1 MNYKNIF
8 KIIGF
13 LLMVLCFLE
22 LLCLAYC
29 GRSGVLESSA
39 ARAFSTSAM
48 VSGCTALICFVFG
61 GRSKQDLLRKEAIAV
76 VGLGWII
83 CSVFGAMPYMLCE
96 PGLSPVDSFFES
108 MSGFT
113 TTGAS
118 VMADLSIYPKELL
131 LWRSLTQWLGGMGI
145 LVLFVALLSS
155 FRIGSR
161 AIFLHESSAKEI
173 GGVANRTGK
182 IATKLWSLYLTVTVI
197 CFVGFKIL
205 GMSWYDAVCHTFS
218 TVSTGGFSPHSE
230 SIAYFNSPAIETWTI
245 VMMVACSINFI
256 LYAWLI
262 RGRWDRWRDDEESK
276 VFLIILMVA
285 TVVVG
290 VNLSMFELEDSWLR
304 SFRVAAFQVVAL
316 MSGTGFVTA
325 DFDAWPPLSNVLLL
339 LLMICGGCAG
349 STSGGVKLSRW
360 ILFIKSIKAQVNAE
374 FRPNLITHL
383 KLNGR
388 PVSDALRIG
397 TLFFVGLSGI
407 TVLLAT
413 LTVTVLEPQ
422 MDFVS
427 SISAVLATLFNIG
440 PGLGTVGPT
449 SNFSSLAPYTK
460 LLLSFL
466 MAVGRLEFYAIFV
479 LFFPSLWKKY

>member
-1 MNYKNIF
+1 
-8 KIIGF
+8 
-13 LLMVLCFLE
+13 MVLCFLE

-29 GRSGVLESSA
+29 GLRGVLAGSA
-39 ARAFSTSAM
+39 ARAFSISAM
-48 VSGCTALICFVFG
+48 ASGLVGSVCLVFG
-61 GRSKQDLLRKEAIAV
+61 GRNKQDLLRKEAIAV

-83 CSVFGAMPYMLCE
+83 CSLFGALPYMLCE
-96 PGLSPVDSFFES
+96 PGLNPVDSFFES

-118 VMADLSIYPKELL
+118 VIPDLSIYPRELL

-182 IATKLWSLYLTVTVI
+182 IAMKLWSLYLAVTMI
-197 CFVGFKIL
+197 CLGGFKLL
-205 GMSWYDAVCHTFS
+205 GMSWYDATCHTFS
-218 TVSTGGFSPHSE
+218 TVATGGFSPYNA
-230 SIAYFNSPAIETWTI
+230 SIAHFQSPGIEIWTI
-245 VMMVACSINFI
+245 IMMIACSINFI

-262 RGRWDRWRDDEESK
+262 RKRWDRWQDDEESK
-276 VFLIILMVA
+276 VFLIILLAA

-290 VNLSMFELEDSWLR
+290 VNLSVFELEDSWVR

-325 DFDAWPPLSNVLLL
+325 DFDSWPPLSNVLLM

-374 FRPNLITHL
+374 FRPNLVTHL

-397 TLFFVGLSGI
+397 TLFFVGLSGV

-413 LTVTVLEPQ
+413 LVVTLLEPH
-422 MDFVS
+422 MDFKS
-427 SISAVLATLFNIG
+427 SISAVIATLFNIG
-440 PGLGTVGPT
+440 PGLGAVGPM
-449 SNFSSLAPYTK
+449 SNYSELAPYTK

-479 LFFPSLWKKY
+479 LFFPSLWRKY

>member
-1 MNYKNIF
+1 
-8 KIIGF
+8 
-13 LLMVLCFLE
+13 
-22 LLCLAYC
+22 
-29 GRSGVLESSA
+29 
-39 ARAFSTSAM
+39 
-48 VSGCTALICFVFG
+48 
-61 GRSKQDLLRKEAIAV
+61 
-76 VGLGWII
+76 
-83 CSVFGAMPYMLCE
+83 
-96 PGLSPVDSFFES
+96 
-108 MSGFT
+108 
-113 TTGAS
+113 
-118 VMADLSIYPKELL
+118 
-131 LWRSLTQWLGGMGI
+131 
-145 LVLFVALLSS
+145 
-155 FRIGSR
+155 
-161 AIFLHESSAKEI
+161 
-173 GGVANRTGK
+173 
-182 IATKLWSLYLTVTVI
+182 
-197 CFVGFKIL
+197 
-205 GMSWYDAVCHTFS
+205 
-218 TVSTGGFSPHSE
+218 
-230 SIAYFNSPAIETWTI
+230 
-245 VMMVACSINFI
+245 MMVACSINFI

-374 FRPNLITHL
+374 FRPNLVTHL

-413 LTVTVLEPQ
+413 LTVTLLEPQ